1 MFLQNLHILNFK
13 SIEGADLDFTSGI
26 NCFVGDNGAG
36 KTNLLDAIYYLAFC
50 KSFLGIGDA
59 QNIRHHQSFFVLQGN
74 FQRMNDLE
82 QIYCGFKRNQKKQ
95 FKRNKKDYER
105 LAEHIGLLPL
115 VMISPNDELLIT
127 EGAEERRKYMD
138 GVISQ
143 YDRNYLYSLM
153 RYNKLLVQRNAYL
166 KQWREQGG
174 GDVGL
179 LEVLDAQLGMLGNA
193 IHQHRQKFVETLV
206 PVFNQYYH
214 LLSGEQE
221 QVGMV
226 YQSGLRQYDL
236 AQGLLDCRQRDLQL
250 GYTTRGIHKDELSL
264 LLNGYPIKRIGSQGQ
279 KKSFLIALKLA
290 QFQFLSRHNGFK
302 PILLLDDIF
311 DKLDLKRGANLIAL
325 VADNAFHQIFI
336 TDTNRAHLEAVLSGT
351 GKEYR
356 VFNVN
361 NGNVTVAE

>member
-13 SIEGADLDFTSGI
+13 SFESADLDFSAGI

-50 KSFLGIGDA
+50 KSFLGSTDI
-59 QNIRHHQSFFVLQGN
+59 QNIRHEQPFFVLQGN
-74 FQRMNDLE
+74 FVRNDDAE

-95 FKRNKKDYER
+95 FKRNKKDYDR
-105 LAEHIGLLPL
+105 LADHIGLLPM

-143 YDRNYLYSLM
+143 YDRYYLYNLM
-153 RYNKLLVQRNAYL
+153 RYNRLLMQRNSYL

-174 GDVGL
+174 GDAGL
-179 LEVLDAQLGMLGNA
+179 LDVLDAQLGQLGDG
-193 IHQHRQKFVETLV
+193 IYQQRQKFVATLL
-206 PVFNQYYH
+206 PVFNHYYH
-214 LLSGEQE
+214 LLSGNHEE
-221 QVGMV
+221 VGMV
-226 YQSGLRQYDL
+226 YQSGLQQYNL
-236 AQGLLDCRQRDLQL
+236 TQGLKECRTRDLQL
-250 GYTTRGIHKDELSL
+250 GFTTRGIHKDELNL
-264 LLNGYPIKRIGSQGQ
+264 LLNGFSIKKIGSQGQ

-290 QFQFLSRHNGFK
+290 QFQFLSDYNGFK

-325 VADNAFHQIFI
+325 VANDAFNQIFI
-336 TDTNRAHLEAVLSGT
+336 TDTNRAHLESVLGNT
-351 GKEYR
+351 GKQFR
-356 VFNVN
+356 VFIVN
-361 NGNVTVAE
+361 QGEVMPTE

>member
-1 MFLQNLHILNFK
+1 MFLQNLHILNYK
-13 SIEGADLDFTSGI
+13 SIEGADLDFTPGI

-50 KSFLGIGDA
+50 KSFLGIGDS
-59 QNIRHHQSFFVLQGN
+59 QNIRHDQSFFVLQGN
-74 FQRMNDLE
+74 FQRNNDLE

-105 LAEHIGLLPL
+105 LADHIGLLPL

-138 GVISQ
+138 GVVSQ
-143 YDRNYLYSLM
+143 YDRNYLYALM

-174 GDVGL
+174 GDLGL
-179 LEVLDAQLGMLGNA
+179 LEVLDAQLGVLGNA
-193 IHQHRQKFVETLV
+193 IHQQRQKFVETLL

-214 LLSGEQE
+214 LLSGAQE
-221 QVGMV
+221 QVSLV
-226 YQSGLRQYDL
+226 YQSGLHQYDL
-236 AQGLLDCRQRDLQL
+236 AHGLMACRQRDLQL
-250 GYTTRGIHKDELSL
+250 GYTTRGIHKDELNL
-264 LLNGYPIKRIGSQGQ
+264 LLNGHPIKKIGSQGQ

-290 QFQFLSRHNGFK
+290 QFQFLSQHNGFK

-311 DKLDLKRGANLIAL
+311 DKLDLKRGANLITL
-325 VADNAFHQIFI
+325 VANHTFEQIFI
-336 TDTNRAHLEAVLSGT
+336 TDTNRAHLESVLSGT
-351 GKEYR
+351 GKDFR
-356 VFNVN
+356 VFNVA
-361 NGNVTVAE
+361 NGAVSLAE